1 MQGILINPTLDFDAV
16 STVEVEEANKLASMR
31 GYLECSLLDCVQ
43 LDDELDMWIDEQGLN
58 TDEPQVN
65 RVATALAVAM
75 GVATQPCYYGKALL
89 LARKGTDTVGLID
102 RVRDELLTDLSNIR
116 EAIGG

>member
-43 LDDELDMWIDEQGLN
+43 LDDELDMWIDDEGLN

-75 GVATQPCYYGKALL
+75 GVATQRYYGKALL
-89 LARKGTDTVGLID
+89 LARKGADTVGLVD